1 MTTLAVPTYDQL
13 MQPTIDALHAFDGK
27 ATNLQIYE
35 WVMEQLNLPDEIK
48 KQLHKPGSSRTEVE
62 YRMMWTRTYLR
73 QVGLIDS
80 PARATWVLTDLG
92 QQTRQVDS
100 NKVVRT
106 VKQTHSPKNQEPN
119 NNDEDTPTIAE
130 WEETQVG
137 QDSQQPSAPPPII
150 SLTPDYPQ
158 SNEVRQF
165 LQILNG
171 LSYSVYRAMVSEI
184 WSQRGNPQEQVDWT
198 KPDEW
203 IPMRLTGALASL
215 ALKIWRASHQH
226 INPRYTRGCW
236 YFATRHQ
243 LLQRNNND
251 EIQITSRG
259 QEFVASPLGKL
270 EAQIDQYEGVLLILR
285 LVAEKGPARRRDLL
299 DEYGHYCR
307 TYTTIQSES
316 AIKDFLYNRLRNLID
331 RQHIIASGQRYEITA
346 SGLAYLKQYAD
357 YIPGTHEQN
366 ERQVDIHT
374 LAKQLR
380 DNARNELQAY
390 LLEMNPYKFESLVK
404 LLLEEIGYT
413 DVVTTSA
420 TNDKG
425 IDVIAKIELGI
436 SSVREVVQVK
446 RHKGSITRVVLDQL
460 RGSLHRFDA
469 VRGTIIT
476 TGHFS
481 KGAQEAAFERG
492 AAPITLI
499 DGEKVLDL
507 LIEYGI
513 GVKKNAVYYY
523 EFTPDDLI
531 QFADSDKD
539 I

>member
-1 MTTLAVPTYDQL
+1 MTTLAVPTYDQF
-13 MQPTIDALHAFDGK
+13 MQPTIDALHALGGQ
-27 ATNLQIYE
+27 ATNRQIYE
-35 WVMEQLNLPDEIK
+35 WIIGQLGLPDEIRIH
-48 KQLHKPGSSRTEVE
+48 LHKPNRPLTEVE
-62 YRMMWTRTYLR
+62 YRMMWARTYLR

-80 PARATWVLTDLG
+80 PARGIWTLTPLG
-92 QQTRQVDS
+92 TETLQITPGEIV
-100 NKVVRT
+100 KT
-106 VKQTHSPKNQEPN
+106 VKKSHFSKNQESQIIDKDVFS
-119 NNDEDTPTIAE
+119 NDELEQTHHEQKFQHPNAE
-130 WEETQVG
+130 
-137 QDSQQPSAPPPII
+137 PNLI

-158 SNEVRQF
+158 YEEVRQF

-171 LSYSVYRAMVSEI
+171 TSYSEYRAMVSTI
-184 WSQRGNPQEQVDWT
+184 WAQIGSPQEQVDWT

-203 IPMRLTGALASL
+203 ISARLTGNLASL
-215 ALKIWRASHQH
+215 AFKIWRASHQR
-226 INPRYTRGCW
+226 INPRYTRGYW

-243 LLQRNNND
+243 LLLRDNND
-251 EIQITSRG
+251 VIQVTSRG
-259 QEFVASPLGKL
+259 QEFVASPLGEL
-270 EAQIDQYEGVLLILR
+270 EAQIDQNEGILLILR
-285 LVAEKGPARRRDLL
+285 LVAEKGPARRGDLI
-299 DEYGHYCR
+299 DDYGLYCR

-316 AIKDFLYNRLRNLID
+316 AIKDFLYNRLRNLVE
-331 RQHIIASGQRYEITA
+331 RQLLVSSRQRYEIA
-346 SGLAYLKQYAD
+346 EHGLAYLKQHAD
-357 YIPGTHEQN
+357 YIPGTREQN
-366 ERQVDIHT
+366 EQQVDIHT

-390 LLEMNPYKFESLVK
+390 LLEMNPFKFESLIK

-425 IDVIAKIELGI
+425 VDVIANIELGI

-446 RHKGSITRVVLDQL
+446 RHKGSITRIVLDQL

-481 KGAQEAAFERG
+481 KGAQDAAFERG

-513 GVKKNAVYYY
+513 GVRKNAVHYY
-523 EFTPDDLI
+523 EFTPDDLT
-531 QFADSDKD
+531 QFADDT